1 MDRTSWRAGS
11 GETVSGASG
20 VGAVTV
26 AAARTRLDMKNMN
39 GILTLLV

>member
-11 GETVSGASG
+11 GETVSGGSG
-20 VGAVTV
+20 VGAMTV
-26 AAARTRLDMKNMN
+26 AAASTRLGMKNMS

>member
-1 MDRTSWRAGS
+1 
-11 GETVSGASG
+11 

>member
-1 MDRTSWRAGS
+1 VRT
-11 GETVSGASG
+11 
-20 VGAVTV
+20 VTV